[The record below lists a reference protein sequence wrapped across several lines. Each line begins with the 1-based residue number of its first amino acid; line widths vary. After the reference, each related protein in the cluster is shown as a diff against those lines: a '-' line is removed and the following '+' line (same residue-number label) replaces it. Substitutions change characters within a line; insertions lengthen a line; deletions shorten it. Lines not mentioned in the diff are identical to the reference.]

1 MPAAPKIQSKE
12 VLAAAGT
19 IVQVEARHAASIRM
33 LNGEE
38 PAPVAF
44 DRTMTEE
51 QVLRAVEPFIR
62 A

>member
-1 MPAAPKIQSKE
+1 MIQSKE

-19 IVQVEARHAASIRM
+19 IVQVEARHAASIRL
-33 LNGEE
+33 LNGED

-44 DRTMTEE
+44 DQTMNKE
-51 QVLRAVEPFIR
+51 QVLRAVEPFVG